1 MSYTSGQ
8 YKYLL
13 LQLLRRHMTM
23 YDADSKCYTQSF
35 FYKLF
40 DESIVVDEAAYN
52 GFVNAVEEQMQY
64 CADHNVTHYNDIT
77 QQMMDDSE
85 ALLQDAFANVGIQV
99 TFGNRDDGKATF
111 VKPNGETMV
120 YYVGS
125 KPTNYFYINA
135 VSNTEYN
142 YSSLSYPYYNF
153 QDKQVLDID
162 EINPRIAGPG
172 TYWKYGASTKTLSIT
187 GNGILQF
194 VPSPYDNT
202 TIQLCGGLYDT
213 LIIGANV
220 SRLYKASLFPLGGTG
235 KMITI
240 VVLHSKHAR
249 LIMDPLLCNS
259 ASGDTSTSNK
269 NWTIYCDNLNFRN
282 YAWPSKIKITWKSLD
297 EWNG

>member
-13 LQLLRRHMTM
+13 IQLLRRHITM
-23 YDADSKCYTQSF
+23 YDVASKCYTQSF

-40 DESIVVDEAAYN
+40 DESIVVNEAAYN

-64 CADHNVTHYNDIT
+64 CADHNVTDYNDIT

-111 VKPNGETMV
+111 VKPNGETLV
-120 YYVGS
+120 YYVQVGPS
-125 KPTNYFYINA
+125 NRFHINA

-153 QDKQVLDID
+153 QDKQVLDVD

-194 VPSPYDNT
+194 VPYPSNEVT
-202 TIQLCGGLYDT
+202 TQLCGGSYNT

-220 SRLYKASLFPLGGTG
+220 SRICDFTLNCLNGT
-235 KMITI
+235 MTI
-240 VVLHSKHAR
+240 VLLHPKYAR
-249 LIMDPLLCNS
+249 LIMDTL
-259 ASGDTSTSNK
+259 ARAITSEAT
-269 NWTIYCDNLNFRN
+269 WTVYCDNLNFRN
-282 YAWPSKIKITWKSLD
+282 YAWPSNTTIAWKSLD

>member
-13 LQLLRRHMTM
+13 IQLLRRHMTM
-23 YDADSKCYTQSF
+23 YNAASKCYTQSF

-64 CADHNVTHYNDIT
+64 CADHNVTYYDDIT

-85 ALLQDAFANVGIQV
+85 ALLQDAFATVGIQV

-111 VKPNGETMV
+111 VKPNGETLV

-125 KPTNYFYINA
+125 APTNYFYINA

-153 QDKQVLDID
+153 QDKQILDVD

-187 GNGILQF
+187 GNGILQL
-194 VPSPYDNT
+194 VPNPAHNT
-202 TIQLCGGLYDT
+202 TRQLMGSYNT

-220 SRLYKASLFPLGGTG
+220 SRIYDYALNLLNGT
-235 KMITI
+235 ITI
-240 VVLHSKHAR
+240 VLLHSKYAR
-249 LIMDPLLCNS
+249 LIMDSL
-259 ASGDTSTSNK
+259 ARTTTSEAT
-269 NWTIYCDNLNFRN
+269 WTVYCDNLNFRN
-282 YAWPSKIKITWKSLD
+282 YAWPAKTTITWKSLD

>member
-13 LQLLRRHMTM
+13 IQLLRRHMTM
-23 YDADSKCYTQSF
+23 YDAASKCYTQSF

-64 CADHNVTHYNDIT
+64 CADHNVTYYDDIT

-99 TFGNRDDGKATF
+99 TFGNRDEGKATF
-111 VKPNGETMV
+111 VKPNGETLV
-120 YYVGS
+120 YYVEAG
-125 KPTNYFYINA
+125 PPNNQFYINA

-153 QDKQVLDID
+153 QDKQVLDAD
-162 EINPRIAGPG
+162 QINPRIAGPG

-187 GNGILQF
+187 GNGILQL
-194 VPSPYDNT
+194 VPGPSRNT
-202 TIQLCGGLYDT
+202 TTQLCGGSYNT

-220 SRLYKASLFPLGGTG
+220 LRIYNRALDTLNGT
-235 KMITI
+235 MTI
-240 VVLHSKHAR
+240 VLLHSKYAQ
-249 LIMDPLLCNS
+249 LIMDTS
-259 ASGDTSTSNK
+259 VRTTTSTAT
-269 NWTIYCDNLNFRN
+269 WTVYCDNLNFRN
-282 YAWPSKIKITWKSLD
+282 YAWPSKTTITWKSLD

>member
-13 LQLLRRHMTM
+13 IQLLRRHMTM
-23 YDADSKCYTQSF
+23 YNAASKCYTQSF

-64 CADHNVTHYNDIT
+64 CADHNVTYYNDIT

-99 TFGNRDDGKATF
+99 TFGNRDEGKATF

-125 KPTNYFYINA
+125 SPSNYFYINA

-153 QDKQVLDID
+153 QDKRVLDVD

-172 TYWKYGASTKTLSIT
+172 TYWKYGAATKTLSIT
-187 GNGILQF
+187 GGGILQW
-194 VPSPYDNT
+194 VPNQTNSAT
-202 TIQLCGGLYDT
+202 TELCGGSYDT

-220 SRLYKASLFPLGGTG
+220 SRIYNYALNTLSGTT
-235 KMITI
+235 TI
-240 VVLHSKHAR
+240 VLLHSKYAQ
-249 LIMDPLLCNS
+249 LIMDANAMTNTSCV
-259 ASGDTSTSNK
+259 TSTV
-269 NWTIYCDNLNFRN
+269 YCDNLNFRN
-282 YAWPSKIKITWKSLD
+282 YAWPSKITITWKSLD

>member
-13 LQLLRRHMTM
+13 IQLLRRHMTM
-23 YDADSKCYTQSF
+23 YDTASKCYTQSF

-64 CADHNVTHYNDIT
+64 CADHNVTYYDDIT

-111 VKPNGETMV
+111 VKPNGETLV

-125 KPTNYFYINA
+125 TPSNYFYINA

-153 QDKQVLDID
+153 QDKQILDAD

-172 TYWKYGASTKTLSIT
+172 TYWKYGAATKTLSIT
-187 GNGILQF
+187 GNGILQL
-194 VPSPYDNT
+194 VPNPAHNT
-202 TIQLCGGLYDT
+202 TRQLMGSYNT

-220 SRLYKASLFPLGGTG
+220 SRIYNYALNLLNGT
-235 KMITI
+235 MTI
-240 VVLHSKHAR
+240 VLLHSKYAQ
-249 LIMDPLLCNS
+249 LIMD
-259 ASGDTSTSNK
+259 TSVRTTANAAT
-269 NWTIYCDNLNFRN
+269 WTVYCDNLNFRN
-282 YAWPSKIKITWKSLD
+282 YAWPAKTAITWKTLD

>member
-13 LQLLRRHMTM
+13 IQLLRRHITM
-23 YDADSKCYTQSF
+23 YDAASKCYTQSF

-52 GFVNAVEEQMQY
+52 GFVNAVDEQMQY
-64 CADHNVTHYNDIT
+64 CADHNVTNYNGIT

-85 ALLQDAFANVGIQV
+85 ALLQNAFANVGIQV

-111 VKPNGETMV
+111 VKPNGDTMV

-125 KPTNYFYINA
+125 GYLNNYFYINA

-153 QDKQVLDID
+153 QDKQILDAD

-187 GNGILQF
+187 GNGILQL
-194 VPSPYDNT
+194 VPVPIRIT
-202 TIQLCGGLYDT
+202 TTELCGGSYNT

-220 SRLYKASLFPLGGTG
+220 SLIYKYALNTLNET
-235 KMITI
+235 MTI
-240 VVLHSKHAR
+240 VLLHSKYAR
-249 LIMDPLLCNS
+249 LIMDPNVR
-259 ASGDTSTSNK
+259 TSTNTAT
-269 NWTIYCDNLNFRN
+269 WTVYCDNLNFRN
-282 YAWPSKIKITWKSLD
+282 YAWPSETTITWKSLD

>member
-13 LQLLRRHMTM
+13 IQLLRRHMTM
-23 YDADSKCYTQSF
+23 YDAASKCYTQSF

-64 CADHNVTHYNDIT
+64 CADHNVTYYNDIT

-111 VKPNGETMV
+111 VKPNGETLV

-125 KPTNYFYINA
+125 TPSNYFYINA

-153 QDKQVLDID
+153 QDKQVLDVD

-172 TYWKYGASTKTLSIT
+172 TYWKYGAATKTLSIT
-187 GNGILQF
+187 GNGILQL
-194 VPSPYDNT
+194 VPNPAHNT
-202 TIQLCGGLYDT
+202 TRQLMGSYNT
-213 LIIGANV
+213 LTVGANV
-220 SRLYKASLFPLGGTG
+220 SRIYNYALNLLNGT
-235 KMITI
+235 ITI
-240 VVLHSKHAR
+240 VLLHSKYAR
-249 LIMDPLLCNS
+249 LIMDPSVRTTTN
-259 ASGDTSTSNK
+259 AAT
-269 NWTIYCDNLNFRN
+269 WTVYCDNLNFRN
-282 YAWPSKIKITWKSLD
+282 YAWPSETTITWKSLD